1 MMQSITAMN
10 KTPEFAPLDNAHTVK
25 ISARA
30 KKIRQHCLELIQSG
44 ERCLNVLCETLD
56 VHRSTLINYLNEFN
70 EKGLIEFVTNRP
82 ARIVNVL

>member
-1 MMQSITAMN
+1 MQSIKAMN
-10 KTPEFAPLDNAHTVK
+10 TTPVFAPLDNAHTAR
-25 ISARA
+25 ISVRA
-30 KKIRQHCLELIQSG
+30 KKMRQHCLELIRSG

-56 VHRSTLINYLNEFN
+56 VCRSTLLNYLNEFN